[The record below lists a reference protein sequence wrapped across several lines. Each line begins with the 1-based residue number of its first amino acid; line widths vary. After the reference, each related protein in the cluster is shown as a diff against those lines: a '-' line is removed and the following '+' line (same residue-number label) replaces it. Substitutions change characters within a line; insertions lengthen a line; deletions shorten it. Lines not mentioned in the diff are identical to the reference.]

1 MARELVV
8 PWSRASTYR
17 IELSR
22 EAGRPS
28 PASQNVRLVLLQE
41 HQAGG
46 AVDARQLLSR
56 LLVEG
61 RLDVEDPDG
70 DVGRQ
75 LVHLALDAQGGEMP
89 GDVGELLEA
98 IGERALQ
105 DDGGQIAM
113 APGGLP
119 DRRRWTR
126 VGGVG
131 EAGMAVVGDEA
142 ARGDRVIDV
151 DRGHPQIAHA
161 LLP

>member
-22 EAGRPS
+22 EASRPA

-41 HQAGG
+41 HQARR
-46 AVDARQLLSR
+46 AVDARQLLAR

-75 LVHLALDAQGGEMP
+75 LVELALDAQGREMA
-89 GDVGELLEA
+89 GDVGQLLEA
-98 IGERALQ
+98 IGERALE

-113 APGGLP
+113 AADGLP
-119 DRRRWTR
+119 DRRRRAR
-126 VGGVG
+126 VGGIG
-131 EAGMAVVGDEA
+131 EAGMAVVDDEA
-142 ARGDRVIDV
+142 AGGDRVIDV
-151 DRGHPQIAHA
+151 DRG
-161 LLP
+161 